1 MNKTIVF
8 IIIFLGM
15 ILKSMGSDKAELR
28 MDNQEVIIN
37 RIIKAS
43 MADSSAWNR
52 LAYMCD
58 TYGHRLSGSEGL
70 NKALEWVYQEMK
82 KDGLSNVRKEK
93 VMVPK
98 WVRGHEKCEMLEPR
112 YEVLP
117 ISGIGGSIG
126 TPKEGITAPIL
137 VVHSFDDL
145 KLKRDQAKGKIV
157 VFNLP
162 WASYG
167 ANVQYRFRGAFAAA
181 EAGAV
186 ASLFRSASP
195 VGFRNPHTGM
205 MGQYPDSLPKTP
217 HAALSMEDANLLE
230 RLFDTGHAPVI
241 RLYMEAETMPDAE
254 SYNVMGEIKGT
265 EHPDDIIAMGG
276 HSDSWDVGSGAHDD
290 GGGMIATWQ
299 ALKIL
304 KDLGIKTKKTIR
316 AVMWV
321 NEENGVR
328 GGKAYAE
335 VHKDE
340 KHSLVFEFD
349 SGVFPPSGI
358 GFTSTDSTLLQEIK
372 KFEPYLK
379 KIGDIDVHNGGGG
392 VDIGPMMKLGT
403 NGMSL
408 NTNDNGKYFWYHH
421 SPSDTPDNVNP
432 EDLNKCVAAIA
443 VAIYLYSELP

>member
-1 MNKTIVF
+1 MKR
-8 IIIFLGM
+8 IIIISIIGIAVT
-15 ILKSMGSDKAELR
+15 ILANA
-28 MDNQEVIIN
+28 MDIKVNAKDSKDEIIQKIIN
-37 RIIKAS
+37 AA

-58 TYGHRLSGSEGL
+58 TYGPRLAGSEGL

-82 KDGLSNVRKEK
+82 KDGFSNVVKEK

-98 WVRGHEKCEMLEPR
+98 WVRGKEKCELLEPR
-112 YEVLP
+112 SDILP
-117 ISGIGGSIG
+117 IAGIGGSIG

-145 KLKRDQAKGKIV
+145 KAKADQAKGKIV
-157 VFNLP
+157 VFNFP
-162 WASYG
+162 WVNYG
-167 ANVQYRFRGAFAAA
+167 VNVQYRFRGAFAAA

-205 MGQYPDSLPKTP
+205 MGQYPDTLPKIP
-217 HAALSMEDANLLE
+217 HAALSMEDVNMLE
-230 RLFDTGHAPVI
+230 RLHDTGHNPVI
-241 RLYMEAETMPDAE
+241 RLYMEAQTMPDAE
-254 SYNVMGEIKGT
+254 SYNVMSEITGT
-265 EHPDDIIAMGG
+265 ESPKDIIAMGG
-276 HSDSWDVGSGAHDD
+276 HSDSWDVGTGAHDD

-304 KDLGIKTKKTIR
+304 KSIGIQPKKTIR

-335 VHKDE
+335 AHKDE

-358 GFTSTDSTLLQEIK
+358 GFTSSDSTLFDK
-372 KFEPYLK
+372 VKTFEPYLK
-379 KIGDIDVHNGGGG
+379 KVGDITVNKGGGG
-392 VDIGPMMKLGT
+392 VDIGPMMKLGI

-408 NTNDNGKYFWYHH
+408 STKDDGKYFWFHH